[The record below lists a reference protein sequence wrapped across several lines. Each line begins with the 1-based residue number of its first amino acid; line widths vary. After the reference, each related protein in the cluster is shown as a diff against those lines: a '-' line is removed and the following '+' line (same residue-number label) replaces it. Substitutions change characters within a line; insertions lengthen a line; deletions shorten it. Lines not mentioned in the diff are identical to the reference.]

1 LFFFI
6 PECELLIKQILLDQ
20 LGYYKGIYDFEDF
33 NVQNPTI
40 VDDVAAVPEPTS
52 EEVKIEEAAPV
63 EEKNTEPVSK
73 DTVEDEARRQEQ
85 RLEKFNIDYS
95 KIQLPSV
102 DLESGLGHP
111 IFSILKTIN
120 SYSKILVTRLKFN
133 QA

>member
-1 LFFFI
+1 
-6 PECELLIKQILLDQ
+6 
-20 LGYYKGIYDFEDF
+20 
-33 NVQNPTI
+33 
-40 VDDVAAVPEPTS
+40 VAE
-52 EEVKIEEAAPV
+52 
-63 EEKNTEPVSK
+63 
-73 DTVEDEARRQEQ
+73 DTVEDEAKRQEQ